1 MHVNFS
7 HKAFRGPAFKLL
19 AAIVI
24 AFSGSR
30 CVSFGFEFKYGND
43 VVVNTFPN

>member
-7 HKAFRGPAFKLL
+7 HTALRSPAIKLL
-19 AAIVI
+19 AAIVM

-30 CVSFGFEFKYGND
+30 CVSFGFEFSYGHG
-43 VVVNTFPN
+43 VVVNKFPN